1 MSSGEG
7 IKSFVHKQALSTI
20 YKIIF
25 KQDTPKKIKSNTPEE
40 IHICPNCGGKKTN
53 EVSKTTRFC
62 LSCDCEFD
70 KNDNVC
76 TILYNGELVDYHV
89 NEFVDCG

>member
-7 IKSFVHKQALSTI
+7 IKSFVHRQALSTI
-20 YKIIF
+20 YKIIC
-25 KQDTPKKIKSNTPEE
+25 KQDTPKKIKSDTPEE
-40 IHICPNCGGKKTN
+40 IHICLNCKSIRTN
-53 EVSKTTRFC
+53 EVSKTTRFY

-70 KNDNVC
+70 KKGNVYS
-76 TILYNGELVDYHV
+76 ILYNGDLVDHYV